1 MAHRA
6 CSLLLAVAMLA
17 GVMLVPGKVSA
28 AAVIEMTVANGGTQT
43 ASPGGSVVYDI
54 VVQNS
59 GDAGAIVSLAVVE
72 TPPGWTAKL
81 SSFQANVLAGD
92 FAAITLTVSVPG
104 DAAADSV
111 GKSIVV
117 NGSYFS
123 GGDQTT
129 SVSTTTKVM
138 QFYGVGLAT
147 EDGSKDCGQGETV
160 IYAISVKNT
169 GNGPEDIDLRLA
181 EGPYRSWA
189 ALSMSS
195 LQIGWNEQN
204 DITVSVRV
212 PDGQGSGLYVIAVK
226 AEVRGHSGAVNG
238 SGTVDLTTAVFY
250 SVELTTLEP
259 QKSVRAG
266 DTVDFNVTVRNRGSG
281 NDTFDMSLLEPNSN
295 WLVGFDHDN
304 FQLQKDKS
312 RPVIITLGID
322 EKAPMQDYFMNVKA
336 ASDGDGTKAAVLSLK
351 VTVLRTSAL
360 RLESG
365 TLNRSGRPGRPLVY
379 DFRLINDGN
388 GGDTFKLDVPA
399 GDASSWASLGN
410 RTVTLPAG
418 EEVELKSTIDV
429 PNGTA
434 AGNYCHTIKA
444 WSADNVSVFATLTFR
459 TTVEAV
465 YGFMLAAGEPS
476 RDGKPGDTLVYNIS
490 VENSANAPDTFDIHA
505 LDLPEGWQCDPG
517 GDSISLPASS
527 RSAITVRTTISGD
540 YARSRVDS
548 YSFTLRLTSRG
559 NDSLRKVVTLTAFV
573 EQVFGIELGPEMGV
587 WRKTVDPYRDPSA
600 DFNLVVK
607 NTGNGEDTVAFKAK
621 RYPPGWF
628 SGFFT
633 FNPSALTVMPGNTTA
648 RMVRVSVAGDY
659 LVDLDPGAYD
669 FDIVAITKSRE
680 ESSPVTLT
688 IDVIKG
694 EVKDLVPADVV
705 VDRTTLTKGEVL
717 KVTVNISNSGTSSLW
732 LVVVTLYVNGNR
744 VAERTIT
751 SAIESG
757 KEGQTTL
764 QWTTDTTGTY
774 TLKITAKGMAEE
786 PKELKLAQSI
796 TVVDKRNTWTVDTL
810 PWLPWI
816 VAIVVLIL
824 TQVEVWAIAR
834 RRAQRQGP
842 GPVQRDA
849 PTPMFDPGRPDA
861 AAGTARSQGQLLPRI
876 VHLKCPSCGFGQDIS
891 DPARP
896 LDVKCVNC
904 STRIRL
910 DR

>member
-6 CSLLLAVAMLA
+6 CSLLLAMAMLA
-17 GVMLVPGKVSA
+17 GIMPIPCKVSA
-28 AAVIEMTVANGGTQT
+28 VAVIEMTVANGSTQT
-43 ASPGGSVVYDI
+43 ASPGGSVIYDI
-54 VVQNS
+54 VVSNS

-72 TPPGWTAKL
+72 TPPGWTARL
-81 SSFQANVLAGD
+81 SSFQAEVLAGD
-92 FAAITLTVSVPG
+92 FAAFNLTVNVPG

-138 QFYGVGLAT
+138 QFYGVGLASE
-147 EDGSKDCGQGETV
+147 EDSKDCGQGETV
-160 IYAISVKNT
+160 IYTISVKNT

-181 EGPYRSWA
+181 EGNWRSWA

-195 LQIGWNEQN
+195 VQIGWNEQN
-204 DITVSVRV
+204 DIAVSVRV
-212 PDGQGSGLYVIAVK
+212 PDGQGAGSYIIAVK

-238 SGTVDLTTAVFY
+238 SRTVNLTTTIFY
-250 SVELTTLEP
+250 GVELTTLEP
-259 QKSVRAG
+259 NRSVRAG
-266 DTVDFNVTVRNRGSG
+266 DIVAFNVTVRNKGSG
-281 NDTFDMSLLEPNSN
+281 NDTFDMSMMGPNSD
-295 WLVGFDHDN
+295 WLAGFDWNN
-304 FQLQKDKS
+304 FMLQKDKS
-312 RPVIITLGID
+312 RPVIVYINID
-322 EKAPMQDYFMNVKA
+322 KKAGMQDYFLNVKA
-336 ASDGDGTKAAVLSLK
+336 ASRGDGTKTAVLTLK
-351 VTVLRTSAL
+351 VTLMRTSAL

-365 TLNRSGRPGRPLVY
+365 TVNQSGRPGRPLVY

-388 GGDTFKLDVPA
+388 GADSFKLDVPA

-418 EEVELKSTIDV
+418 EEVELKSTIDI

-444 WSADNVSVFATLTFR
+444 WSAVNVSVFATLTFR
-459 TTVEAV
+459 TTVEAAF
-465 YGFMLAAGEPS
+465 GFMLAAGEPS

-490 VENSANAPDTFDIHA
+490 VENSANAPDTFDIYV

-517 GDSISLPASS
+517 GDSISLPANSKAVIS
-527 RSAITVRTTISGD
+527 VRTTISGD
-540 YARSRVDS
+540 YERSRVDC

-559 NDSLRKVVTLTAFV
+559 NDSLHKVVTLTAFV

-587 WRKTVDPYRDPSA
+587 RRKTMDPYHDSSA

-633 FNPSALTVMPGNTTA
+633 FSPSALTVIPGNTTA
-648 RMVRVSVAGDY
+648 RMVQVSVASDY
-659 LVDLDPGAYD
+659 LVDLDAGAYD

-680 ESSPVTLT
+680 ESPPVTLT
-688 IDVIKG
+688 IDVVKG
-694 EVKDLVPADVV
+694 EVKDLVPADFV
-705 VDRTTLTKGEVL
+705 VDRTTLNKGEVL
-717 KVTVNISNSGTSSLW
+717 KVTVTIRNSGTSSLW
-732 LVVVTLYVNGNR
+732 PVVVTLYANGLA
-744 VAERTIT
+744 VAMRTIT
-751 SAIESG
+751 SVIKVGE
-757 KEGQTTL
+757 EDRTTL
-764 QWTTDTTGTY
+764 QWTPDTTGTY
-774 TLKITAKGMAEE
+774 ALKITAKGMAEE

-796 TVVDKRNTWTVDTL
+796 TVVDKRDTWTMDTL

-816 VAIVVLIL
+816 VVIVVLIL
-824 TQVEVWAIAR
+824 TQVEVWAIVR
-834 RRAQRQGP
+834 RRAQRQSP

-849 PTPMFDPGRPDA
+849 QA
-861 AAGTARSQGQLLPRI
+861 QGQLLPRI
-876 VHLKCPSCGFGQDIS
+876 VHLKCPGCGFGQDIS
-891 DPARP
+891 DPTRP
-896 LDVKCVNC
+896 LYVKCGNC
-904 STRIRL
+904 ATRIRL